1 MNQLKHLNEQRAKI
15 QEELDGIFSLCEKE
29 KRSRNED
36 EKKRYNELVA
46 KEAELTE
53 EIKALEAHEERR
65 KALAKDL
72 PPVTFDTPG
81 KDSVGK
87 DEAKNLR
94 KLSIGKALTEIRNNN
109 FTGIEKEV
117 NQWGKKQ
124 LRDIGRETDMGFSIP
139 ADLIAWG
146 ERDYK
151 RRFEQRDFT
160 IGTEGADIMQTNLG
174 ALIPLLRPQPIL
186 DTLGVQFLTGL
197 TGDFQLPRQTAAAT
211 MSWQTETGASSEST
225 PTTDN
230 IKLTPNRCSGYVDIS
245 RLSTIQSSF
254 SIESWIRNEI
264 ATALAQEIDRV
275 GIEGSGASNEP
286 TGVINTAGVG
296 SVSHG
301 TNGGAPTWPLVL
313 EFLSD
318 IEVANAPL
326 NSLAYLS
333 TFQNKAKLM
342 STPKQATGV
351 EGNFIMTNPNELA
364 GYRFAASNQ
373 VPADGTK
380 GTGTNLSAMV
390 FGNWSELYIGQFG
403 AINLMTDPYT
413 QMVNSLIR
421 FYIEV
426 FADVKVRHAASFS
439 VATDIVTA

>member
-1 MNQLKHLNEQRAKI
+1 MNRLKHLREERAKI
-15 QEELDGIFSLCEKE
+15 QEQLDAIFALCEKE
-29 KRSRNED
+29 KRSRNEE
-36 EKKRYNELVA
+36 EKKTFAELEA
-46 KEAELTE
+46 KESELSK
-53 EIKALEAHEERR
+53 EIADLEKHEERK
-65 KALAKDL
+65 KALAANVT
-72 PPVTFDTPG
+72 PVVFDTPG
-81 KDSVGK
+81 KDPVGK
-87 DEAKNLR
+87 DDAKSLR
-94 KLSIGKALTEIRNNN
+94 KLSLGKALMEIRNNS

-117 NQWGKKQ
+117 NTWGKKQ

-160 IGTEGADIMQTNLG
+160 ITTEGADIMQTDLG
-174 ALIPLLRPQPIL
+174 SLIPLLRPQPIL

-211 MSWQTETGASSEST
+211 MAWSTETAASTEST

-230 IKLTPNRCSGYVDIS
+230 IKLTPNRCSGFVDIS

-254 SIESWIRNEI
+254 SIENWIRNEI

-275 GIEGSGASNEP
+275 GIEGSGTSNEP
-286 TGVINTAGVG
+286 TGVINTSGVG
-296 SVSHG
+296 TVAHG
-301 TNGGAPTWPLVL
+301 TNGAAPTWPLVL
-313 EFLSD
+313 EFIKD

-326 NSLAYLS
+326 NALAFLS
-333 TFQNKAKLM
+333 TFQNKAKMM
-342 STPKQATGV
+342 STPKQSSGV
-351 EGNFIMTNPNELA
+351 EGNFILSTPGELA

-380 GTGTNLSAMV
+380 GTGADLSAMV
-390 FGNWSELYIGQFG
+390 FGNWSELYVGQFG
-403 AINLMTDPYT
+403 AVNLMTDPYT
-413 QMVNSLIR
+413 QMINSLIR
-421 FYIEV
+421 FYIEI

-439 VATDIVTA
+439 VATDIVTT